1 MTAALSPA
9 ERELLAI
16 YTRQA
21 SDADLSENLRDKQ
34 QRISQIEA
42 LNPGDIHARFLNGA
56 VVGRQVRPGTNLC
69 YIRKAIELWRPLF
82 EQLDGDA
89 LDAMKAAIS
98 EALSTILYIPVD
110 LASRQWDVYCDVRT
124 AEELAATVRTLLE
137 YEDNYRAHTGNAYAR
152 WIADQFA
159 DNYVF
164 LVDEITG
171 VNKPIPVGAPRE
183 VASSYASALS
193 EVIRM
198 ADRIPGTEESSLAV
212 KQNAVQKLE
221 RFRAHNALPGS

>member
-1 MTAALSPA
+1 MASSLSAA

-21 SDADLSENLRDKQ
+21 YDSYLSENLRDTQ
-34 QRISQIEA
+34 QRSSQIEA

-56 VVGRQVRPGTNLC
+56 VLGRHVRPGADLC

-124 AEELAATVRTLLE
+124 AEELAATVRTLLD
-137 YEDNYRAHTGNAYAR
+137 YEDTYRVRTGNAYAQ

-164 LVDEITG
+164 LADEITG

-183 VASSYASALS
+183 VVSAYASALS

-198 ADRIPGTEESSLAV
+198 VERIPGTEESALAV
-212 KQNAVQKLE
+212 KENAVQKLE
-221 RFRAHNALPGS
+221 RFRAHNVLPES